1 MSLKKLLS
9 QNKKSLILYA
19 LGAVITSGSSM
30 LFTLGFSNAFKI
42 FTMDSTRELIQI
54 GLLTLGL
61 MLLPVILQI
70 ISRFLRIGF
79 MTDILKEVRMMAYD
93 RIMNM
98 DSESFKEKSRED
110 YQSQLISDINLFEKD
125 FFLSILNIS
134 YSLFSS
140 LIALA
145 VLGYISWVISL
156 GSLVTAI
163 VLYLVTKLFEKPVR
177 EKRKQTQIQ
186 NKAFNQGV
194 SNLVQGSKTLK
205 HFNVEQRFLK
215 HFEQD
220 IETLESVKSDYYA
233 MNKNQEAISEGIA
246 MIYQVAMIGFATYL
260 LAKGDIG
267 VPALIVVLNTSGN
280 VVWSIISG
288 FSFVNRLKSS
298 VDIYNGLV
306 AIPTPN
312 QMAHNTVDHLSYEI
326 QDLGFAYDTKTVL
339 ENLNLKINPKDKIL
353 IYGPSGSGKTT
364 FLNCLSQNLS
374 GYAGSVKLGSHE
386 LESIDHKSFLNA
398 SSYIRQSHFMFDDS
412 ILYNIILNQPY
423 DKKKFERVLK
433 QSALMDWVMTLED
446 KEHHPLTQNGS
457 NISGGQ
463 RQRIS
468 IARELYADADIIF
481 VDEPSAS
488 LDDDNAEIIY
498 DTILGLDKTVIC
510 VTHRHIDY
518 LRDKFD
524 KVITFKG
531 LGEVVYEQA

>member
-145 VLGYISWVISL
+145 VLGYISWVIAL

-306 AIPTPN
+306 AIPEPN
-312 QMAHNTVDHLSYEI
+312 HTAQSHVEHTHYDIHNLS
-326 QDLGFAYDTKTVL
+326 FSYDTKQIID
-339 ENLNLKINPKDKIL
+339 NLSLDIKSKDKIL
-353 IYGPSGSGKTT
+353 IHGPSGSGKTT

-374 GYAGSVKLGSHE
+374 GYEGSIRLGDHE
-386 LESIDHKSFLNA
+386 LHSLEHKSFLNA

-423 DKKKFERVLK
+423 DKDKFERVLN
-433 QSALMDWVMTLED
+433 QSALMDWVMTLDD
-446 KEHHPLTQNGS
+446 KENHQLKQNGS

-498 DTILGLDKTVIC
+498 DTILSLDKTVIC

-518 LRDKFD
+518 LKDKFD
-524 KVITFKG
+524 KVIAFESI
-531 LGEVVYEQA
+531 GEVVYEKA